1 MYLHN
6 VEYLISALYD
16 VLTMSKLSPYKC
28 IKLMFNSKTMRKL
41 VQGSWES
48 WNFVERYH
56 TSRAFVYKIYDRD
69 LEFSVA
75 E

>member
-1 MYLHN
+1 
-6 VEYLISALYD
+6 
-16 VLTMSKLSPYKC
+16 
-28 IKLMFNSKTMRKL
+28 MFKSKTKSKL
-41 VQGSWES
+41 VQGSSELWS
-48 WNFVERYH
+48 FVDVERYH